1 MPLYMDRHF
10 AEGVTFDDIR
20 SSHIE
25 DQKLESEFGL
35 KFLTYWFDEER
46 QTTFCLVDAP
56 SPELI
61 TEAHS
66 KAHGDVPNLIIP
78 VDQQSVFSFMGRI
91 ADIALDRSSDGREVD
106 RGFRAIMFTD
116 IVDYT
121 ATTETLGDARAME
134 LVRAHNAV
142 VRNALSRYGGNEVKH
157 TGDGMMASFGD
168 SDQALRGAAVI
179 QDQCKS
185 NNLSIR
191 IGISAGEP
199 IEEDGDFFGS
209 TVNLAARLCDA
220 AGVGDVYL
228 STQFVDSI
236 DDAGVE
242 IEPVGELQLK
252 GFAEPQHVSRVA
264 AST

>member
-1 MPLYMDRHF
+1 MDRHF
-10 AEGVTFDDIR
+10 AEGATFDDIR
-20 SSHIE
+20 SSHVE

-56 SPELI
+56 SPGRL
-61 TEAHS
+61 TEAPS
-66 KAHGDVPNLIIP
+66 KAHGGVPNLIIP
-78 VDQQSVFSFMGRI
+78 VDQQSVFSFMGRL
-91 ADIALDRSSDGREVD
+91 ADISVDQSPDGREVD

-121 ATTETLGDARAME
+121 ATTEALGDARAME
-134 LVRAHNAV
+134 LVRAHNDV
-142 VRNALSRYGGNEVKH
+142 VRNALRQYGGNEVKH

-168 SDQALRGAAVI
+168 SNQALRGAADI
-179 QDQCKS
+179 QDRCRS

-199 IEEDGDFFGS
+199 IQEDGDFFGS

-220 AGVGDVYL
+220 AGPGEVYL
-228 STQFVDSI
+228 STEFVDSI
-236 DDAGVE
+236 DNTVVE
-242 IEPVGELQLK
+242 IEPVG
-252 GFAEPQHVSRVA
+252 
-264 AST
+264 